1 MSINKAYLLMFLLAI
16 SPFTTAQQ
24 MMNGKALYE
33 QSCLVCHG
41 EDGVGAMPGVTDLT
55 GAKGALNQRDEQLA
69 KSIRDG
75 IQSKGAVMAMPPKGG
90 NPQLSDK
97 DIENII
103 KHMRK
108 TFN

>member
-1 MSINKAYLLMFLLAI
+1 MAGYKVYLSLFMIML
-16 SPFTTAQQ
+16 SPFLTAEQVN
-24 MMNGKALYE
+24 NGKALYE

-41 EDGVGAMPGVTDLT
+41 EDGTGAMPGVADVT
-55 GAKGALNQRDEQLA
+55 GAKGPLHQRDEKLA

-90 NPQLSDK
+90 NPQLSED

-108 TFN
+108 TFK

>member
-1 MSINKAYLLMFLLAI
+1 MNVSKASLLLFLIML
-16 SPFTTAQQ
+16 SPLLTAQQ
-24 MMNGKALYE
+24 SNTGKTLYE

-41 EDGVGAMPGVTDLT
+41 EDGTGAMPGVADFT
-55 GAKGALNQRDEQLA
+55 GAKGPLNQRDEQLA

-108 TFN
+108 TFK